1 MQQSYKTLVFELY
14 RRIDT
19 ALKEERRRTS
29 REAIH
34 QDDEKEQKGLGK
46 KCGRV
51 KADALLVF
59 MRQRQCSLGPYPEP
73 AFEWHLGG

>member
-1 MQQSYKTLVFELY
+1 LQQSYKTLVFELY

-51 KADALLVF
+51 KPPLFFA
-59 MRQRQCSLGPYPEP
+59 RKKGP
-73 AFEWHLGG
+73 GGDV